1 MVQNRD
7 DRIPVADG
15 IRNVYK
21 PFYVLSVS
29 NAINRVNVINDLT
42 QKNSNRGR
50 FTAPDAKILVVDD
63 NAMNLKVAMG
73 LMKPYRMMVRTADS
87 GQEAIDL
94 MKKQQ
99 FDIVYMDHMMPG
111 MDGVET
117 VHRIRS
123 SANPYF
129 QKVPIVALTA
139 NAINGAREMFLQEG
153 FQDFVAKPIEIS
165 ALERSLRRF
174 LPREMI
180 KHEEGETQDN
190 EK

>member
-1 MVQNRD
+1 M
-7 DRIPVADG
+7 
-15 IRNVYK
+15 
-21 PFYVLSVS
+21 
-29 NAINRVNVINDLT
+29 
-42 QKNSNRGR
+42 
-50 FTAPDAKILVVDD
+50 
-63 NAMNLKVAMG
+63 
-73 LMKPYRMMVRTADS
+73 
-87 GQEAIDL
+87 
-94 MKKQQ
+94 
-99 FDIVYMDHMMPG
+99 VYMDHMMPG